1 MTNRKKSIT
10 ISKEYGVNPSVA
22 CCEICGQEYG
32 VALFGT
38 SYKENGK
45 TAQAPMKVLSGL
57 CPDCANVIN
66 QEGCMLIEIK
76 DENGESDNKNPY
88 RTGRIIGVNKACK
101 EQLNI
106 GNSICYITETD
117 FNKLFGKYLNKQ

>member
-1 MTNRKKSIT
+1 MINRKETSIT
-10 ISKEYGVNPSVA
+10 VSEEYGVNPSVA
-22 CCEICGQEYG
+22 CCEVCGKEHS
-32 VALFGT
+32 VALLGT

-45 TAQAPMKVLSGL
+45 TAKAPMKILSGL

-66 QEGCMLIEIK
+66 QGGCMLIEIK
-76 DENGESDNKNPY
+76 DGEGDNKNPY

-101 EQLNI
+101 ERLNV

-117 FNKLFGKYLNKQ
+117 FNNLFGKYFNKQ